1 MKYSIDGIVND
12 RIIKNVTMK
21 ENFIVV
27 SYMDGTSD
35 CFDKTTEIE
44 NKVRDKVEKQAGKY
58 VENYDKSIKKLSLNK
73 WLRLAVSLFVAIL
86 AALFAIS
93 NLTGLALII
102 GTSSIFAAFLGY
114 NTVEGYKN
122 KKMVED
128 LEKYQFYFKNRT
140 FFESNYTNVIDK
152 ELELKKIGNVPTKN
166 TITKVDLYNIDTVT
180 YDEMLD
186 KKDKFDR
193 YSEIDPTIK
202 VKKLGNYPND
212 KR

>member
-102 GTSSIFAAFLGY
+102 GTSSVFTTFLGY
-114 NTVEGYKN
+114 NTIEGYKN

-140 FFESNYTNVIDK
+140 FFENNYTNVIDK